1 MIAKVAGVLPKVTLS
16 NPSRSVSP
24 VLIDVRALNR
34 FNRSADCRPTSSALV
49 ALFRKPM
56 AQAAG
61 GGAAAPPQL
70 NGLQLCDISH
80 ITFDSATE
88 PKEGGF
94 GNAMRAAPRKV
105 VTHER
110 S

>member
-1 MIAKVAGVLPKVTLS
+1 
-16 NPSRSVSP
+16 
-24 VLIDVRALNR
+24 LNR
-34 FNRSADCRPTSSALV
+34 FNISADCSPSSAALV
-49 ALFRKPM
+49 ALFRKRM
-56 AQAAG
+56 AQATG
-61 GGAAAPPQL
+61 GGAVAPPQL
-70 NGLQLCDISH
+70 NALQLCHIYH

-110 S
+110 T

>member
-1 MIAKVAGVLPKVTLS
+1 
-16 NPSRSVSP
+16 
-24 VLIDVRALNR
+24 
-34 FNRSADCRPTSSALV
+34 
-49 ALFRKPM
+49 M
-56 AQAAG
+56 AQATG
-61 GGAAAPPQL
+61 GGAVAPPQL
-70 NGLQLCDISH
+70 NALQLCHIYH

-110 S
+110 T